1 MTNEQAIELIGIR
14 KTIIQDDTRQDSV
27 TINQTFPMNIRFI
40 LVSDQN
46 DDFSFLW
53 EITQS
58 AKDSLRISLHF
69 QEDDSKI
76 GLFRVDYN
84 SGHKNPEMDNGML
97 PDRFRP
103 YIGKLFVNES
113 HVHYHVDGYRTLAW
127 ALPINDTEIEVK
139 EIEENDKN
147 NQMAA
152 AINSFARLINLE
164 TQIIINPMLL

>member
-1 MTNEQAIELIGIR
+1 MTNEQATELIGI
-14 KTIIQDDTRQDSV
+14 KKSIILNDTRQDSV
-27 TINQTFPMNIRFI
+27 TINQTFPMNIRFE

-58 AKDSLRISLHF
+58 AKDTLRISLHF
-69 QEDDSKI
+69 QEDDSKV

-84 SGHKNPEMDNGML
+84 SGHKNPEIDNGML
-97 PDRFRP
+97 PERFRP
-103 YIGKLFVNES
+103 YIGKHFVNES

-127 ALPINDTEIEVK
+127 ALPIDVTEIEIK
-139 EIEENDKN
+139 EIGEENKN
-147 NQMAA
+147 NMMAA

-164 TQIIINPMLL
+164 TQIIINKMLL